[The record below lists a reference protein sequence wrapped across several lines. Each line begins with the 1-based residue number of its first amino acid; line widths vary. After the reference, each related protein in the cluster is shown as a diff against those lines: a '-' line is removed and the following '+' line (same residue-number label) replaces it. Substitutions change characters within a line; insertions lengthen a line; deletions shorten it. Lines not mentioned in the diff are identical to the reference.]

1 MSTNWWGM
9 KNSEGNNNLLVVN
22 NNDLSAKQK
31 DDLLDALRLS
41 QNNCDVD

>member
-1 MSTNWWGM
+1 MSTNWWSM
-9 KNSEGNNNLLVVN
+9 KSSDGNNNVLVVN

-41 QNNCDVD
+41 QDNSDA